1 MNQTHSL
8 FLAGDIGGT
17 KTALALF
24 STEQGLR
31 KPTAEAVFP
40 NYRYASFEEVV
51 REFLADKDVQV
62 THASLGVA
70 GPVITERA
78 QLTNLPWVVD
88 ARVTSDS
95 LGGVPVRLLNDI
107 VAIAHAMPF
116 LDASDL
122 EMLNEGIPEQH
133 GPMAVIAPGTGLGE
147 ALLIWNGKRYVPV
160 SSEGGHVD
168 FAPTNSTEL
177 EMLAFLQPRLGH
189 VSYEQVCSGIG
200 LPNLYAFL
208 KETGRWIEPEWLSTQ
223 LGATKDP
230 TPVIVQAAL
239 ENKAEICVH
248 ALELFVSILGSE
260 TGNLALKVLAAGG
273 VYLSGG
279 IPPRILPL
287 LKQKRFLDSF
297 TNKGRFSNWLSH
309 VPVHVVTHPATAL
322 FGAACHGLEM
332 ADRKFTLH
340 T

>member
-1 MNQTHSL
+1 MNQTHHL

-24 STEQGLR
+24 SVEQGLR
-31 KPTAEAVFP
+31 KPMAEAVFP
-40 NYRYASFEEVV
+40 NRRYASFEEVV
-51 REFLADKDVQV
+51 KEFLADKDMPVA
-62 THASLGVA
+62 HASLGVA
-70 GPVITERA
+70 GPVINERA

-88 ARVTSDS
+88 ARVLSHS
-95 LGGVPVRLLNDI
+95 LGGVPVRLLNDL
-107 VAIAHAMPF
+107 VAIAHAIPF

-122 EMLNEGIPEQH
+122 VTLNGGIAEQH
-133 GPMAVIAPGTGLGE
+133 GPLAVIAPGTGLGE
-147 ALLIWNGKRYVPV
+147 AFLIWDGKRYLPVP
-160 SSEGGHVD
+160 SEGGHVD

-189 VSYEQVCSGIG
+189 VSYEQVCSGKG

-208 KETGRWIEPEWLSTQ
+208 KETGRLTEPDWLSAQ
-223 LGATKDP
+223 LAATKDP
-230 TPVIVQAAL
+230 TPVIVQAAI

-287 LKQKRFLDSF
+287 LKQKAFLASF
-297 TNKGRFSNWLSH
+297 TNKGRFSNWLSN

-332 ADRKFTLH
+332 ADR
-340 T
+340 